1 MINNEGWCLPI
12 KAWWRV
18 SKIFVREFETENEMA
33 YKGHNVFFRARVMLW
48 QKKSVYVWVYI
59 HT

>member
-12 KAWWRV
+12 KGWWRV

-33 YKGHNVFFRARVMLW
+33 YKGHNVFF
-48 QKKSVYVWVYI
+48 QG
-59 HT
+59 